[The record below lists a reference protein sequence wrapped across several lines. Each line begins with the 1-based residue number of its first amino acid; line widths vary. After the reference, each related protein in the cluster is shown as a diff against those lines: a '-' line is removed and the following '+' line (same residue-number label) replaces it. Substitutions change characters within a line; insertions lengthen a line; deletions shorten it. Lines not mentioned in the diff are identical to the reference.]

1 MLKLY
6 RINYKKC
13 RKIRYIDILNFRVI
27 NLLIQYANSSDLY
40 NSKKL
45 VNWFDKNDQK
55 GKFKL
60 WTMNLGDVTEALE

>member
-1 MLKLY
+1 MQKKYDISIYKILELKL
-6 RINYKKC
+6 
-13 RKIRYIDILNFRVI
+13 

-55 GKFKL
+55 GKFVSNGSK
-60 WTMNLGDVTEALE
+60 MIQSNG